1 MGARVQSCAMQVRY
15 TSGTELGS
23 GHLPA
28 VDLIDHSGSTRTTMD
43 VLKVVTCPLDKVILE
58 YTFYL
63 LVQ

>member
-1 MGARVQSCAMQVRY
+1 MQVRY